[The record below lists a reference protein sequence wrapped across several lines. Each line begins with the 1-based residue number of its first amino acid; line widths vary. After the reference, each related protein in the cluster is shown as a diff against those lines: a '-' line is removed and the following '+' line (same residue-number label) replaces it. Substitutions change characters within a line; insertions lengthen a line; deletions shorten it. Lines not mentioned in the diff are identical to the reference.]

1 MWVRVS
7 CAQEHGHVQGQRAS
21 SGADPTV
28 LWEDTKKW
36 VDQIRK
42 ATPDKQK
49 FLQYLQI
56 DEQSLEAWYTG
67 HSAPPQT
74 TARLRQ
80 QIKLYM
86 DKCRSERRGSGDAQ
100 HQARLTGADANHLC
114 PASPPAPQSG
124 TAVLL
129 EASKELADG
138 FKVVDL

>member
-1 MWVRVS
+1 M
-7 CAQEHGHVQGQRAS
+7 C
-21 SGADPTV
+21 ADPIV

-67 HSAPPQT
+67 RSALPQT
-74 TARLRQ
+74 TTKLRQ

-86 DKCRSERRGSGDAQ
+86 DKQKQRSAGQQQQRHAQ
-100 HQARLTGADANHLC
+100 
-114 PASPPAPQSG
+114 PS
-124 TAVLL
+124 
-129 EASKELADG
+129 
-138 FKVVDL
+138 